1 MYLKSSYEIRDKY
14 LRKDML
20 PTIFCPGC
28 GIGSVLQFT
37 LRAIDE
43 LGWSQDEVVW
53 VSGIGCSSRVPGY
66 VDFDGLHTT
75 HGRALA
81 FATGIKMANPDLKV
95 IVFAGDGDIAAIGGN
110 HFIHAVRRNLDVT
123 VILINNFTYGMTGG
137 QVAPTTLKGLR
148 GTTAPYGS
156 FENPFDIA
164 QLAVA
169 SGANYVARWTVFN
182 YVQGIKSVKKALQK
196 KGFTL
201 VEFLSPCPISFGR
214 RNRMKTAPELIKWYQ
229 QITIPISKAKNMPP
243 EELEGKIVIGE
254 FVDRDR
260 PSLEEEY
267 ERLKKRAKQMMGF
280 EEGEE

>member
-1 MYLKSSYEIRDKY
+1 MYLKVSYEIRDKY

-20 PTIFCPGC
+20 PTIFCSGC
-28 GIGSVLQFT
+28 GIGSVLQYT

-43 LGWSQDEVVW
+43 LGWSKDEVVW

-81 FATGIKMANPDLKV
+81 FATGIKMANPNLKV
-95 IVFAGDGDIAAIGGN
+95 IAFMGDGDTAAIGGN
-110 HFIHAVRRNLDVT
+110 HFIHAIRRNLDVT

-164 QLAVA
+164 ELAVA
-169 SGANYVARWTVFN
+169 AGANYVARWTVFN
-182 YVQGIKSVKKALQK
+182 YIQGINSIKKALQK
-196 KGFTL
+196 KGFSL

-214 RNRMKTAPELIKWYQ
+214 RNRMKTAPELIKWYNK
-229 QITIPISKAKNMPP
+229 ITVPISKAKNMSP
-243 EELEGKIVIGE
+243 EELKDKIIIGE

-260 PSLEEEY
+260 PSLDEEY
-267 ERLKKRAKQMMGF
+267 EEYKKRAKKMMGW
-280 EEGEE
+280 EE

>member
-1 MYLKSSYEIRDKY
+1 MKFRLSYEIRDKY

-20 PTIFCPGC
+20 PTIFCSGC
-28 GIGSVLQFT
+28 GIGSVLQYT

-43 LGWSQDEVVW
+43 LGWSKDEVVW

-81 FATGIKMANPDLKV
+81 FATGIKMANPNLKV
-95 IVFAGDGDIAAIGGN
+95 IAFMGDGDTAAIGGN
-110 HFIHAVRRNLDVT
+110 HFIHAIRRNLDVT

-164 QLAVA
+164 ELAVA
-169 SGANYVARWTVFN
+169 AGANYVARWTVFN
-182 YVQGIKSVKKALQK
+182 YIQGINSIKKALQK
-196 KGFTL
+196 KGFSL

-214 RNRMKTAPELIKWYQ
+214 RNRMKTAPELIKWYNK
-229 QITIPISKAKNMPP
+229 ITVPISKAKNMSP
-243 EELEGKIVIGE
+243 EELKDKIVIGE

-260 PSLEEEY
+260 PSLDEEY
-267 ERLKKRAKQMMGF
+267 EEYKKRAKEMMGW
-280 EEGEE
+280 EE